1 MSAVREEFSRSVS
14 AVAET
19 AGAILAAA
27 RQARRLDVAE
37 MSSHLRLSIWQVEAL
52 EKDQYD
58 RLPGPTFIRGIIRS
72 YAKSLQID
80 PQPALDAYG
89 HASPDAEHIPINVPS
104 QNIRFNPNSPGGL
117 SIPVRAIAVLLAL
130 VIVGGSAFWFWH
142 GTTEENAKEDSSTR
156 ESQSAASEVKPATP
170 DTKLAPLD
178 VQTSTPPVSHTA
190 APVAAPLV
198 PAPAAI
204 PRDLTVAPETVR
216 VVKAPPVATQMVIS
230 PVIQREA
237 AAGDASLRLTFQDDS
252 WVEIRDGKGK
262 NIFRELRRAG
272 AEETVVGR
280 PPFSLVI
287 GNARSVQLSY
297 NDKPVDLTPHIRI
310 RVARLTIG
318 E

>member
-14 AVAET
+14 TGAET

-27 RQARRLDVAE
+27 RQAQRLGVGE
-37 MSSHLRLSIWQVEAL
+37 MSSHLRLSTWQVEAL
-52 EKDQYD
+52 ENDEYD

-72 YAKSLQID
+72 YAKALQID
-80 PQPALDAYG
+80 PQPALEAYG

-117 SIPVRAIAVLLAL
+117 SIPGRAMVALLAL
-130 VIVGGSAFWFWH
+130 VIFGGSAAWLWR
-142 GTTEENAKEDSSTR
+142 GATEESAKEDSPTP
-156 ESQSAASEVKPATP
+156 QSAAAEVKPLKP
-170 DTKLAPLD
+170 DPKPALPD
-178 VQTSTPPVSHTA
+178 VQASTPPVPQMEAAVAPPA
-190 APVAAPLV
+190 APAPMV
-198 PAPAAI
+198 I
-204 PRDLTVAPETVR
+204 PRDLVVAPAVVRTVE
-216 VVKAPPVATQMVIS
+216 APPVASQMVIS
-230 PVIQREA
+230 PVIRHEA
-237 AAGDASLRLTFQDDS
+237 ASADASLRLTFQDDS

-280 PPFSLVI
+280 PPFSLII